1 MKNQYM
7 FFAEQ
12 LFDGIDLSEYN
23 KADTRIPK
31 TNVHIYEF
39 ECVETDIC
47 CDDESKAIKLD
58 ELTQRL
64 ENAFPESFQ
73 IVNSESSQHFCS
85 QIYPLVVKFETK
97 LRYAL
102 YISRALFENGNVDKT
117 SFMYEVEKKKKPIE
131 EMDFGVIYESIFTDK
146 DLKGA
151 LHREYSSSLTKA
163 DLLKIV
169 SRLEEKTMWHDWVGT
184 NYSYIEKHFLEIKD
198 FRNDVMHNHLI
209 GYTEYAEAKNVLQK
223 AINELDRAISDKLL
237 TNQSEYLN
245 EVNVINVIS
254 SIIKALGIAAIR
266 LNQAAN
272 SDYAKNLIKAFA
284 LLGAGMISTQLQ
296 EARDEIEKN
305 PEADNN
311 EIGSDSSDDFEY
323 QTIQ

>member
-7 FFAEQ
+7 FFDEQ

-23 KADTRIPK
+23 KVDIKIPK

-39 ECVETDIC
+39 GCVETDIC

-64 ENAFPESFQ
+64 GKAFPESFQ
-73 IVNSESSQHFCS
+73 IVNSESSQYFCS

-151 LHREYSSSLTKA
+151 LHRE
-163 DLLKIV
+163 
-169 SRLEEKTMWHDWVGT
+169 
-184 NYSYIEKHFLEIKD
+184 
-198 FRNDVMHNHLI
+198 
-209 GYTEYAEAKNVLQK
+209 
-223 AINELDRAISDKLL
+223 
-237 TNQSEYLN
+237 
-245 EVNVINVIS
+245 
-254 SIIKALGIAAIR
+254 
-266 LNQAAN
+266 
-272 SDYAKNLIKAFA
+272 
-284 LLGAGMISTQLQ
+284 
-296 EARDEIEKN
+296 
-305 PEADNN
+305 
-311 EIGSDSSDDFEY
+311 
-323 QTIQ
+323 